1 LHNTE
6 AIISGTSSRSRTG
19 AILQTYLAILTLA
32 TVLLLS
38 GRGVGAQEETGE
50 SEKYLV
56 NAGDQLEISV
66 WGEEELQV
74 AVLVRPD
81 GGFSY
86 PLAGDLR
93 AAGRTVT
100 EIQDEL
106 TQRLSR
112 FIPNSVVTVMVT
124 AIGGNVIY
132 VIGQVQN
139 PGSYVMNPQVD
150 VMQALSM
157 AGGTTAFA
165 DLNDIKILRRSQNN
179 QRVLTF
185 RYNDVARGR
194 NLQQNVLLEAGDV
207 VVVP

>member
-1 LHNTE
+1 LHMTK
-6 AIISGTSSRSRTG
+6 AIIFRGSSRGRIK
-19 AILQTYLAILTLA
+19 AILRTNLAILTLA
-32 TVLLLS
+32 AVLLLS
-38 GRGVGAQEETGE
+38 GRGVDAQEETGG
-50 SEKYLV
+50 SEQYLV

-74 AVLVRPD
+74 DVLVRPD

-132 VIGQVQN
+132 VIGQVQD

-165 DLNDIKILRRSQNN
+165 DLNDIKILRRSRNN

-194 NLQQNVLLEAGDV
+194 NLEQNVLLEAGDV

>member
-1 LHNTE
+1 MHTTE
-6 AIISGTSSRSRTG
+6 AIISRGSSRSLAR
-19 AILQTYLAILTLA
+19 AILRTNLAILTLA
-32 TVLLLS
+32 AVLLLS
-38 GRGVGAQEETGE
+38 GRGVDAQEETGG
-50 SEKYLV
+50 SEQYLV

-74 AVLVRPD
+74 DVLVRPD

-132 VIGQVQN
+132 VIGQVQD

-165 DLNDIKILRRSQNN
+165 DLNDIKILRRSRNN

-194 NLQQNVLLEAGDV
+194 NLEQNVLLEAGDV